1 MSSKTNWAEGVSET
15 LFSTNGGFAMKKH
28 LNTLFVTTQGAY
40 LSKEGETVVVKAD
53 GEIRLRVPVH
63 TIAGIVCFGNV
74 SCSPYLMGFCAE
86 NNVAISF
93 LSEHGRFLAKV
104 QGPVSGNVLLRREQ
118 YRKADDQKFSAEV
131 TKFVLTGKIAN
142 CRTVLQRALRD
153 HADKIG
159 EQEVRSAVMRL
170 NHLQESLSQEQS
182 LDVLR
187 GIEGDAAHTYFNVFD
202 HLIVAQKETFRFDER
217 NRRPP
222 LDNVNCL
229 LSFIYTLLM
238 HDVRSALESVG
249 LDPAVG
255 FLHRDRPGRPGLA
268 LDLMEEFRPFIAD
281 RLTLSLI
288 NLQQLQEKGFKKME
302 SGAVVM
308 NDDARKTVLVA
319 YQERKQEE
327 ITHPFLDEK
336 VMIGMLFHIQA
347 LLMARYLR
355 GDMDGY
361 PPFIWK

>member
-1 MSSKTNWAEGVSET
+1 
-15 LFSTNGGFAMKKH
+15 MKKH
-28 LNTLFVTTQGAY
+28 LNTLYVTTQGAY
-40 LSKEGETVVVKAD
+40 LSKEGETVVVKVD
-53 GEIRLRVPVH
+53 GEIRLRIPIH
-63 TIAGIVCFGNV
+63 TLGGIVCFGNV
-74 SCSPYLMGFCAE
+74 SCSPFLMGFCAE
-86 NNVAISF
+86 NDVA
-93 LSEHGRFLAKV
+93 LSYLTEHGRFLAKV

-118 YRKADDQKFSAEV
+118 YRKADDLAFSAEV
-131 TKFVLTGKIAN
+131 AKCILTGKVAN
-142 CRTVLQRALRD
+142 CRAVLQRALRD
-153 HADKIG
+153 HADKIN
-159 EQEVRSAVMRL
+159 ETEVRTAVARL
-170 NHLQESLSQEQS
+170 NHQ
-182 LDVLR
+182 LDFFQHDHPLDYLR
-187 GIEGDAAHTYFNVFD
+187 GIEGDSAHIYFNVFD
-202 HLIVAQKETFRFDER
+202 HMIVAQKDAFRFDER

-238 HDVRSALESVG
+238 HDVRSALETVG

-288 NLQQLQEKGFKKME
+288 NLQQVQDKGFKKIE

-308 NDDARKTVLVA
+308 NDDTRKTLLVA

-327 ITHPFLDEK
+327 ITHPFLGEK
-336 VMIGMLFHIQA
+336 VMIGMLFHVQA

-355 GDMDGY
+355 GDLDGY